1 MHFCC
6 PQPAAQ
12 EPGCCLWMGQVWPY
26 APEILNLGRGK
37 ALCSCNSEL
46 GERGMALCSGNPE
59 PRPNSEFF
67 LGKERNAATT
77 CSGKYIPVNLL
88 DQAFKEK

>member
-1 MHFCC
+1 
-6 PQPAAQ
+6 
-12 EPGCCLWMGQVWPY
+12 
-26 APEILNLGRGK
+26 
-37 ALCSCNSEL
+37 
-46 GERGMALCSGNPE
+46 MALCSGNPE

-77 CSGKYIPVNLL
+77 CSDKYIPVNLL